1 MIQIALTRDVS
12 PDMGSCELSFV
23 GRSEID
29 VGLARLQHQNYQQ
42 ALAGLGCK
50 VISLPALADM
60 PDAVFVEDTA
70 LVLNEIAISTRPGA
84 ASRRAEVASVAE
96 ALVPYRRILSI
107 TEPGTLDGGDILVS
121 GRKIFVGLSARSNS
135 EGIRQLGEL
144 VEEYGYHVLALEI
157 NGCLHLK
164 SAVTLLDDETV
175 LVQPTWIDPDYFS
188 DYRVIE
194 VDKREEHAANALRAG
209 SGVIYPSCFPHTLA
223 LIQDSEIEVT
233 TVDVSE
239 LQKAEGA
246 VTCCSIVFQ
255 ADE

>member
-1 MIQIALTRDVS
+1 MIQIALTRDVG
-12 PDMGSCELSFV
+12 PDMASCELSFV

-29 VGLARLQHQNYQQ
+29 VALARTQHEHYQK
-42 ALAGLGCK
+42 ALADLGCK
-50 VISLPALADM
+50 VISLPVLADM

-96 ALVPYRRILSI
+96 ALSHYRRLVSI

-121 GRKIFVGLSARSNS
+121 GRKIFVGLSARSNP

-175 LVQPTWIDPDYFS
+175 LVQPAWIDADYFS

-194 VDKREEHAANALRAG
+194 VDQREEHAANALRAG
-209 SGVIYPSCFPHTLA
+209 SGVIYPSCFPRTQA
-223 LIQDSEIEVT
+223 LVQDAGIEVT

-246 VTCCSIVFQ
+246 VTCCSIVFR
-255 ADE
+255 AD